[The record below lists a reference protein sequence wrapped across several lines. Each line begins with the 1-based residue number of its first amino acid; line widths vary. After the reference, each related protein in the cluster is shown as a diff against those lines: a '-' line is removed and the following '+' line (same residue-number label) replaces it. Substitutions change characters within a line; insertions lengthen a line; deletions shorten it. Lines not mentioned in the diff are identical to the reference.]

1 MSTPKI
7 LVLSTFAFS
16 LITCSPT
23 ETPQDSP
30 KHADHI
36 VGLASP
42 VKMQAD
48 STSINLLDYFPDIAG
63 IDHVVWEGDTLEILE
78 STSSVWLHG
87 NSPSAISVLE
97 VSYQN
102 TAHHIPV
109 FTSEKVRYELSVDLD
124 GNPSTV
130 AIAGNINGWNPSATP
145 LTNEE
150 NGSWSTSLLLN
161 PGLYQYQV
169 VVDGE
174 WMLDPNNP
182 NKMDNGQGGFNSTFV
197 AGNPDAPAPVLSADL
212 TGTNE
217 ISMQL
222 SSEQNILVWHED
234 QFIGSTSAGKI
245 NLVYPLVGFEGRT
258 WLRAWGYDE
267 NGRSNDLLIPMQ
279 DGVPVVDPN
288 QLTRHDHE
296 TMIMYFLMVDRFK
309 NGNPENDFPVD
320 DPDILPVANNYGG
333 DFTGIN
339 QKIADG
345 YFESLGMNTI
355 WISPITQNPE
365 GAWGLWNK
373 GVTSKFSGYHGY
385 WPVTSTTIDYRF
397 GTEAS
402 FKELIDLA
410 HADEMNLLVD
420 YVANH
425 VHEEHSVYQQ
435 HPDWATDLYLPDG
448 TMNTEKWDEH
458 RLTTWFDTFLPTLD
472 FSKPEVV
479 EAMTDSALFW
489 FTNYPIDGFR
499 HDATKHIPEDF
510 WRTLTRKI
518 KEDVVRPEGRAVFQ
532 IGETYG
538 NPELIGSYVSSGQLD
553 AQFDF
558 NLYDAAVDAFAKDE
572 STFENLARVLNESL
586 KYYGSHHKMGMITGN
601 QDRTRFISYADG
613 SVAFDE
619 DPKLAGWTREIT
631 HNGEEGFEKLQ
642 LLHAFVMSAPG
653 IPCIYYGDEI
663 GLPGANDPDNRRMM
677 RFDGWNDAESSTFD
691 GLAALS
697 KLRSSRMSMLYGN
710 TEVKQMSE
718 DVFVLERT
726 YLGESTWTVICKDPK
741 GCEIGLELEET
752 PEVLTSGGMFEE
764 LGDKLVFS
772 GRGYVLLGHSSK

>member
-1 MSTPKI
+1 MSTPKTLLFGTI
-7 LVLSTFAFS
+7 SFL
-16 LITCSPT
+16 LITCSPPESSL
-23 ETPQDSP
+23 ETA
-30 KHADHI
+30 KHVDYI

-42 VKMQAD
+42 VKMQVD
-48 STSINLLDYFPDIAG
+48 STSVNLLDYFPDGAG
-63 IDHVVWEGDTLEILE
+63 IDYVSWEGDTLNISE

-87 NSPSAISVLE
+87 NAPSAVSVLE
-97 VSYQN
+97 VSYQG
-102 TAHHIPV
+102 AVHHIPV
-109 FTSEKVRYELSVDLD
+109 FASEKVRYGLSIVLD
-124 GNPSTV
+124 GNPTSV
-130 AIAGNINGWNPSATP
+130 AIAGNLNGWNPSTTP
-145 LTNEE
+145 LTKNA

-161 PGLYQYQV
+161 PGLYQYQL

-174 WMLDPNNP
+174 WILDPNNP
-182 NKMDNGQGGFNSTFV
+182 NKIDNGQGGFNSTFV
-197 AGNPDAPAPVLSADL
+197 AGNPDEPAPVLSANL
-212 TGTNE
+212 TGSNE
-217 ISMQL
+217 ISVQL
-222 SSEQNILVWHED
+222 SSDHHILVWHED
-234 QFIGSTSAGKI
+234 QFIGSTASGKI
-245 NLVYPLVGFEGRT
+245 NLVYPLLGFEGRT

-267 NGRSNDLLIPMQ
+267 NGISNDLLIPMQ
-279 DGVPVVDPN
+279 DGVPVVDPSL
-288 QLTRHDHE
+288 LTRQDHE

-309 NGNPENDFPVD
+309 DGNKENDFPVD
-320 DPDILPVANNYGG
+320 DPDILAVANYYGG
-333 DFTGIN
+333 DFTGIS

-345 YFESLGMNTI
+345 YFDSLGINTI

-385 WPVTSTTIDYRF
+385 WPVSSTTIDYRY

-402 FKELIDLA
+402 FKELIDMA

-425 VHEEHSVYQQ
+425 VHEEHPVYKQ

-489 FTNYPIDGFR
+489 FTHYQIDGFR
-499 HDATKHIPEDF
+499 HDATKHIPEVF

-518 KEDVVRPEGRAVFQ
+518 KNNVVRPEGRSVFQ

-538 NPELIGSYVSSGQLD
+538 NPELIDSYVGSGLLD

-572 STFENLARVLNESL
+572 SSFENLARVLNESL

-619 DPKLAGWTREIT
+619 DPKLAGWTRKIT
-631 HNGEEGFEKLQ
+631 HKGDDGFEKLQ
-642 LLHAFVMSAPG
+642 LLLAFVMSTPG

-677 RFDGWNDAESSTFD
+677 RFDGWNEEERSTFN
-691 GLAALS
+691 GLAELA
-697 KLRSSRMSMLYGN
+697 KVRRTRMSMLYGN
-710 TEVKQMSE
+710 TQVKQQSE
-718 DVFVLERT
+718 DVFIMERS
-726 YLGESTWTVICKDPK
+726 YLGEQTWTVICKDPK
-741 GCEIGLELEET
+741 GCEINLELDQNT
-752 PEVLTSGGMFEE
+752 EVLTAGGKFEE
-764 LGDKLVFS
+764 FTEKLKFS
-772 GRGYVLLGHSSK
+772 GRGYVVLGHSSK